1 MSLAQRF
8 ERRLEGVVGSAFAR
22 VFKGQV
28 EPVEIGNAL
37 QREAGDKRAVMPNGQ
52 VLAPNRYRV
61 SLGSQD
67 YERLVPWEG
76 QLCNSLAE
84 LVQEY
89 LDDHTLATVG
99 DIEVYLHHD
108 DTLHTGVFGVASRME
123 AAAPPRQRPY
133 DSLSLPVVPGLP
145 PGQYEHPFG
154 TAPAAPPLPQA
165 SPQPDA
171 YAPAAYAQPAPSAP
185 DQAPYGGAPS
195 GQAPYGQA
203 PSGQAPYGQAPYG
216 QAPYGQGAYDQPSY
230 GQAPYGQGP
239 YDQAPYDQAPY
250 DPSPYGQAPSGYGA
264 AAGAAAGLGA
274 AGAAAGGAAAVAGAG
289 YAASYGAPPAPS
301 PQFLYGQPSAQGHTA
316 GPQSNQPYAEPQ
328 QQYQPPAQPPA
339 PRQNRVGVFVDGSD
353 AHLILRNGSNVIGR
367 GQDCD
372 LQLFDQGVS
381 RRHVDIQ
388 YDGQYAVV
396 YDLGSTN
403 GTAVNGQPIGS
414 HQLRHG
420 DVLRI
425 GHSRLS
431 YQQENA

>member
-61 SLGSQD
+61 SLGTQD

-89 LDDHTLATVG
+89 LDDHSMATVG

-123 AAAPPRQRPY
+123 AAAPPRQRPF
-133 DSLSLPVVPGLP
+133 DSLSLPAVPGQD

-154 TAPAAPPLPQA
+154 SPPQSHGASAYPGPEQHPEAPYDYDR
-165 SPQPDA
+165 SG
-171 YAPAAYAQPAPSAP
+171 PAPSDGNAYTDNP
-185 DQAPYGGAPS
+185 NQSYEGQPPYQPA
-195 GQAPYGQA
+195 
-203 PSGQAPYGQAPYG
+203 
-216 QAPYGQGAYDQPSY
+216 APYGQGDYGHGGYDQGQYPQGQHESAQPGGPVPGSY
-230 GQAPYGQGP
+230 GYGP
-239 YDQAPYDQAPY
+239 
-250 DPSPYGQAPSGYGA
+250 
-264 AAGAAAGLGA
+264 AGAAGGYA
-274 AGAAAGGAAAVAGAG
+274 AAG
-289 YAASYGAPPAPS
+289 YAAANAPA
-301 PQFLYGQPSAQGHTA
+301 PQFLYGQPSAEGHTA
-316 GPQSNQPYAEPQ
+316 GPPSNQPYAEPRQ
-328 QQYQPPAQPPA
+328 QEPPRP
-339 PRQNRVGVFVDGSD
+339 PRQPRVGVFVDGSD

-372 LQLFDQGVS
+372 LQVSDQGVS
-381 RRHVDIQ
+381 RRHIDIQ
-388 YDGQYAVV
+388 YDGRYAVV

-403 GTAVNGQPIGS
+403 GTSVNGQPIGS

-420 DVLRI
+420 DVIRI
-425 GHSRLS
+425 GHSQLV
-431 YQQENA
+431 YQQENG

>member
-61 SLGSQD
+61 SLGTQD

-89 LDDHTLATVG
+89 LDDHSMATVG

-123 AAAPPRQRPY
+123 AAAPPRRRPY
-133 DSLSLPVVPGLP
+133 DSLSLPAVPGLV

-154 TAPAAPPLPQA
+154 SPPQNHGATAYPGPEPHAQQPYNYDQPGPA
-165 SPQPDA
+165 QPDG
-171 YAPAAYAQPAPSAP
+171 AAYAGYPNQADPSQYDQPQYDQPQYDQPQYDQGQPPYQPA
-185 DQAPYGGAPS
+185 
-195 GQAPYGQA
+195 APYGQA
-203 PSGQAPYGQAPYG
+203 SG
-216 QAPYGQGAYDQPSY
+216 YD
-230 GQAPYGQGP
+230 QGP
-239 YDQAPYDQAPY
+239 YSEGPYSEGQYQPPQPGGPVPAGY
-250 DPSPYGQAPSGYGA
+250 DYGP
-264 AAGAAAGLGA
+264 AGP
-274 AGAAAGGAAAVAGAG
+274 AGGYAAAG
-289 YAASYGAPPAPS
+289 YAAANAPA

-316 GPQSNQPYAEPQ
+316 GPQSNQPYVEPRPQ
-328 QQYQPPAQPPA
+328 QQPPRPP
-339 PRQNRVGVFVDGSD
+339 RVGVFLDGSD

-372 LQLFDQGVS
+372 LQVSDQGVS

-388 YDGQYAVV
+388 YDGRYAVV

-403 GTAVNGQPIGS
+403 GTSVNGQPIGS

-420 DVLRI
+420 DVIRI
-425 GHSRLS
+425 GHSQLV
-431 YQQENA
+431 YQQENG